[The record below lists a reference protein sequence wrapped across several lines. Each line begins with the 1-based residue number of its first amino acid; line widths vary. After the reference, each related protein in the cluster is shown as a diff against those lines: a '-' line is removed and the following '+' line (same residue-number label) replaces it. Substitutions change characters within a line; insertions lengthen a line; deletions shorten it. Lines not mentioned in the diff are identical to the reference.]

1 MALLGKSIDKLIEAA
16 PGRKFSPG
24 SAIGISIQMVN
35 AFRALHNI
43 GYLHRDIKPAN
54 AAMGR
59 QEDNEL
65 RVLYVLDFGM
75 ARKFTRDDVSQL
87 DFFEFWFGLLIFPS
101 FFPHRELYDVP
112 AWQQTSEDHHGMLQ
126 SRRTLDGNTRGRT
139 TSNPGST

>member
-24 SAIGISIQMVN
+24 SAIGISIQLVN

-43 GYLHRDIKPAN
+43 GYVHRDIKPAN

-87 DFFEFWFGLLIFPS
+87 AFFDF
-101 FFPHRELYDVP
+101 
-112 AWQQTSEDHHGMLQ
+112 
-126 SRRTLDGNTRGRT
+126 
-139 TSNPGST
+139 GSVF